1 MEPGY
6 AGGTTP
12 TGMLDF
18 DVSAKLR
25 EIRALYGGS
34 LDECPV
40 RDVIAKLSGKW
51 SSLLLIVLAERPR
64 RFSEIRRVVFDISQ
78 RMLTQTLRD
87 LQRDGYVDRLVLP
100 STPPKVEY
108 SLTPLGRS
116 LFEPLLAL
124 IEWADR
130 NHTAVREA
138 RERFDTTAEED
149 RGYGMP

>member
-1 MEPGY
+1 MEHGY
-6 AGGTTP
+6 AGGTVP
-12 TGMLDF
+12 AGMLDF
-18 DVSAKLR
+18 DVSMKLD

-34 LDECPV
+34 LGECPV
-40 RDVIAKLSGKW
+40 RDVIANLAGKW

-64 RFSEIRRVVFDISQ
+64 RFSEIRRLVFDISQ

-87 LQRDGYVDRLVLP
+87 LQRDGYVDRVVSP

-116 LFEPLLAL
+116 MFEPLLSL

-138 RERFDTTAEED
+138 RERFDAASEED
-149 RGYGMP
+149 